1 MEFASWTQRMRMP
14 VELATAI
21 RALQAA
27 MAEPVRRYFGIEA
40 DGSFMIDV
48 AMFEVARPL

>member
-1 MEFASWTQRMRMP
+1 MEFSSWTQRMHTP

-21 RALQAA
+21 RTLQAA
-27 MAEPVRRYFGIEA
+27 MAEPVRRHFGIEG
-40 DGSFMIDV
+40 DGRFMIDL